1 MARIKAIR
9 GTQDLFGPV
18 VDRWRIMEDG
28 VRMVAGRAGY
38 EEIRTPLFEA
48 TELFARGIGS
58 DTDIVQT
65 EMYTFPD
72 RKGRSLTLRP
82 EGTASVCRAYLE
94 HNLGRERPIARYFY
108 MGPMFRYE
116 RPQKGRFRQFHQF
129 GIEVLG
135 SEEAFY
141 DAETIAVFVQILRV
155 LGLDEV
161 TVRLGSVGDPACR
174 PKYVDLL
181 VAYLRDRA
189 GDLSELSRER
199 LERNPLRVLD
209 SKETEDRAVIEGV
222 PPFLDHL
229 CDECGRHLEEVRSAL
244 RGAGIRHERDDALV
258 RGLDYYTRT
267 VYEIHHEKLG
277 AQSALGGGGRYDGLV
292 EELGGPRTPGVGFSA
307 GMERIVTV
315 AEELGIAWET
325 EKEVR
330 LFVAPLAEGAEG
342 EIFPLITGLRDRY
355 HADGSNKTRNLK
367 TVLKHA
373 NRAGADLLI
382 LLGEEEL
389 ASGTVTVKR
398 LDTGEQTTVR
408 RDRLEDEIEKES
420 MG

>member
-9 GTQDLFGPV
+9 GTQDLRGPIL
-18 VDRWRIMEDG
+18 DRWRIMEDG

-38 EEIRTPLFEA
+38 EEIRTPMFEA
-48 TELFARGIGS
+48 TELFARGIGT
-58 DTDIVQT
+58 DTDIVQK

-94 HNLGRERPIARYFY
+94 HNLGRERPIARFYY

-135 SEEAFY
+135 SDEPFY
-141 DAETIAVFVQILRV
+141 DAETIAVFVAILRI
-155 LGLDEV
+155 LGLGDV
-161 TVRLGSVGDPACR
+161 SVKLGSVGDGACR
-174 PKYVDLL
+174 PQYVETLT
-181 VAYLRDRA
+181 AYLRDHA
-189 GDLSELSRER
+189 ADLSELSRER

-209 SKETEDRAVIEGV
+209 SKEKEDRPVIDGAPSILE
-222 PPFLDHL
+222 HL
-229 CDECGRHLEEVRSAL
+229 CDECGKHLEEVRASLDA
-244 RGAGIRHERDDALV
+244 AGIRHERDDALV

-277 AQSALGGGGRYDGLV
+277 AQSALGGGGRYDRLV
-292 EELGGPRTPGVGFSA
+292 EELGGPKTPGVGFSA

-315 AEELGIAWET
+315 AEELGIDWET
-325 EKEVR
+325 EDEPR
-330 LFVAPLAEGAEG
+330 IFVASLTEAAEEK
-342 EIFPLITGLRDRY
+342 IFPLLTRLRERY

-373 NRAGADLLI
+373 NRAKANLLV

-389 ASGTVTVKR
+389 ASGTVTLKR
-398 LDTGEQTTVR
+398 LETGEQTTVPV
-408 RDRLEDEIEKES
+408 DRLEEEIEKES
-420 MG
+420 AE

>member
-9 GTQDLFGPV
+9 GTQDLLGPIV
-18 VDRWRIMEDG
+18 ERWRIMEDG
-28 VRMVAGRAGY
+28 VRMVADRAGY

-48 TELFARGIGS
+48 TELFARGIGTE
-58 DTDIVQT
+58 TDIVQK

-94 HNLGRERPIARYFY
+94 HNLGRERPIARFFY

-116 RPQKGRFRQFHQF
+116 RPQKGRYRQFHQF

-135 SEEAFY
+135 SDEAFY

-155 LGLDEV
+155 LGLGDV
-161 TVRLGSVGDPACR
+161 SVKLGSVGDSACR
-174 PKYVDLL
+174 PKYVDTL
-181 VAYLRDRA
+181 VGYLRDRA
-189 GDLSELSRER
+189 GELSEISRER

-209 SKETEDRAVIEGV
+209 SKEKEDRAVVEGA

-229 CDECGRHLEEVRSAL
+229 CDECGRHLEEVRTAL
-244 RGAGIRHERDDALV
+244 DGAGIKHERDDALV

-307 GMERIVTV
+307 GMERIVAV
-315 AEELGIAWET
+315 AEELGAVWET

-330 LFVAPLAEGAEG
+330 LFVAPLARGAEG
-342 EIFPLITGLRDRY
+342 EVFPLVTRLRERY
-355 HADGSNKTRNLK
+355 RTDGSNRTRNLK

-373 NRAGADLLI
+373 NRAGADLLL
-382 LLGEEEL
+382 LLGDDEI

-398 LDTGEQTTVR
+398 LDTGEQTTVP
-408 RDRLEDEIEKES
+408 RDRLEAEIEKES
-420 MG
+420 TE